1 MMSYEPVIGLEVHVQ
16 MSTDSKIF
24 CTCSNKFGSDPNTN
38 VCPVCLGMP
47 GVLPVLNEKV
57 VDFTV
62 KAGLALNC
70 QIRNKSVFARKNYF
84 YPDLPKAYQ
93 ISQYEL
99 PICEHGHIDI
109 ELEDGTTK
117 RIGITR
123 IHIEE
128 DAGKLNHEADAS
140 LVDLNR
146 TGTPLMEIV
155 SEPDLRSAEEA
166 KAYLQK
172 LKTILEYVEV
182 SDCNMEEGSM
192 RCDANVSIRPDSN
205 APFGTR
211 AEIKNVNSFRNVERA
226 IKYEQKRQEKVLKE
240 GGKIV
245 QETRLF
251 NADTGVT
258 ASMRG
263 KEDAHDYRYF
273 PDPDL
278 VPVVLE
284 NKFIDDIK
292 AWMPELPDA
301 KRERFMKEYALSA
314 IDAEFLVSVKAYAE
328 YFESA
333 VKAHNNPKGICNWI
347 MGELMRRLNEK
358 QCAINEAGIAPE
370 NLAEVVKLIDEGKI
384 SGNIAKQVFDES
396 AETGRK
402 PANIVAE
409 KGLVQNSNE
418 DELEAIVKQVL
429 EANPAEAERYKNGE
443 QKLQGFFM
451 GQIMKASKG
460 KANPG
465 VVAPLLK
472 KLTS

>member
-1 MMSYEPVIGLEVHVQ
+1 MSYEPVIGLEVHVQ

-284 NKFIDDIK
+284 NKFIDDIR
-292 AWMPELPDA
+292 AWMPELPDV
-301 KRERFMKEYALSA
+301 KKERFMKEYALSA

-328 YFESA
+328 YFEQA

-347 MGELMRRLNEK
+347 MGELMRRLNDK
-358 QCAINEAGIAPE
+358 QCAINEAGVTPE

-384 SGNIAKQVFDES
+384 SGNIAKQVFDEC
-396 AETGRK
+396 AETGKK
-402 PANIVAE
+402 PADIVSA

-429 EANPAEAERYKNGE
+429 EANPAEAERYKNGD

>member
-1 MMSYEPVIGLEVHVQ
+1 MKYEPVIGLEVHVQ
-16 MSTDSKIF
+16 MATNTKIF
-24 CTCSNKFGSDPNTN
+24 CTCSNHFGSEPNTN

-70 QIRNKSVFARKNYF
+70 EIREKSVFARKNYF

-99 PICEHGHIDI
+99 PICENGYIDI
-109 ELEDGTTK
+109 ELDDGTQK

-128 DAGKLNHEADAS
+128 DAGKLVHSGDGS
-140 LVDLNR
+140 CVDLNR

-166 KAYLQK
+166 RAYMQK
-172 LKTILEYVEV
+172 LRTILRYVEV

-192 RCDANVSIRPDSN
+192 RCDANVSLRPVGREK
-205 APFGTR
+205 FGTR
-211 AEIKNVNSFRNVERA
+211 AEVKNVNSFRNVERA
-226 IKYEQKRQEKVLKE
+226 IKYEEKRQAKILDE
-240 GGKIV
+240 GGTII

-278 VPVVLE
+278 VPLVIDRE
-284 NKFIDDIK
+284 FITDRKDSL
-292 AWMPELPDA
+292 PELPDA
-301 KRERFMKEYALSA
+301 KIIRFTEDMKLPKT
-314 IDAEFLVSVKAYAE
+314 DAEILASDKKNAE
-328 YFESA
+328 FFERA
-333 VKAHNNPKGICNWI
+333 VAAHNNPKGTSN
-347 MGELMRRLNEK
+347 MFMSEVMRYMNDK
-358 QCAINEAGIAPE
+358 QCEIQDVPLKPE
-370 NLAEVVKLIDEGKI
+370 YLAEIVMLLDNGTI
-384 SGNIAKQVFDES
+384 SGNISKKLFDETVS
-396 AETGRK
+396 SGKR
-402 PANIVAE
+402 PADIVKE
-409 KGLVQNSNE
+409 KGMAQNSDE
-418 DELEAIVKQVL
+418 GELEKIVKDIL
-429 EANPAEAERYKNGE
+429 DANPDETERFKAGDK
-443 QKLQGFFM
+443 KLQGFFM

-465 VVAPLLK
+465 VVSQLLN
-472 KLTS
+472 KLTK

>member
-1 MMSYEPVIGLEVHVQ
+1 MKYEPVIGLEVHVQ
-16 MSTDSKIF
+16 MDTQSKIF
-24 CTCSNKFGSDPNTN
+24 CGCSNKFGSEPNTN

-70 QIRNKSVFARKNYF
+70 EIRERSVFARKNYF

-99 PICEHGHIDI
+99 PICENGYIDI
-109 ELEDGTTK
+109 ELEDGTSK

-128 DAGKLNHEADAS
+128 DAGKLMHSADSSGA
-140 LVDLNR
+140 DLNR

-155 SEPDLRSAEEA
+155 SEPDIRSAEEA
-166 KAYLQK
+166 KAYVQK
-172 LKTILEYVEV
+172 LRTILKYAEV

-192 RCDANVSIRPDSN
+192 RCDVNLSLRENSD

-211 AEIKNVNSFRNVERA
+211 AEIKNVNSFKSVERA
-226 IKYEQKRQEKVLKE
+226 AKYEEKRQAKILND
-240 GGKIV
+240 GGKVV

-258 ASMRG
+258 TSMRG

-278 VPVVLE
+278 VPLVITKE
-284 NKFIDDIK
+284 YINDINEK
-292 AWMPELPDA
+292 LPELPDA
-301 KRERFMKEYALSA
+301 RKKRFIDEYSLPAYDAAFLTSEKTYADFFEKAL
-314 IDAEFLVSVKAYAE
+314 KT
-328 YFESA
+328 
-333 VKAHNNPKGICNWI
+333 HNNPKGVSNLI
-347 MGELMRRLNEK
+347 MSELMRQVNDK
-358 QCAINEAGIAPE
+358 QCEINDAGCSAE
-370 NLAEVVKLIDEGKI
+370 NLAEIVKLLDKGTI
-384 SGNIAKQVFDES
+384 SGNISKKLFEEVIA
-396 AETGRK
+396 TGEK
-402 PANIVAE
+402 PSVIVE
-409 KGLVQNSNE
+409 KKGMAQNSDE
-418 DELEAIVKQVL
+418 GELESIVQKVID
-429 EANPAEAERYKNGE
+429 ANPDETERFRAGDK
-443 QKLQGFFM
+443 KLQGFFM
-451 GQIMKASKG
+451 GQIMRESKG

-465 VVAPLLK
+465 VVSQLLN
-472 KLTS
+472 KLIK

>member
-1 MMSYEPVIGLEVHVQ
+1 MSYEPVIGLEVHVQ
-16 MSTDSKIF
+16 MSTESKIF
-24 CTCSNKFGSDPNTN
+24 CNCSNKFGSDPNTN

-57 VDFTV
+57 VEFTV

-70 QIRNKSVFARKNYF
+70 EIRKKSVFARKNYF

-99 PICEHGHIDI
+99 PICEHGWVDI
-109 ELEDGTTK
+109 ELEDGTQR
-117 RIGITR
+117 RIGLTR

-128 DAGKLNHEADAS
+128 DAGKLVHSDGYS

-166 KAYLQK
+166 RLYLQK

-211 AEIKNVNSFRNVERA
+211 AEIKNVNSFKNVERA
-226 IKYEQKRQEKVLKE
+226 IKYEQKRQEIVLKE
-240 GGKIV
+240 GGTVV

-251 NADTGVT
+251 NADTGET

-278 VPVVLE
+278 VPIVLDD
-284 NKFIDDIK
+284 KFINDLK
-292 AWMPELPDA
+292 AAQPELPEA
-301 KRERFMKEYALSA
+301 KKARFIKEYELST
-314 IDAEFLVSVKAYAE
+314 IDADFLVSNKAYADF
-328 YFESA
+328 FEKS

-347 MGELMRRLNEK
+347 MGELMRRLNDK
-358 QCAINEAGIAPE
+358 QCGINDAGVTPE
-370 NLAEVVKLIDEGKI
+370 NLAEIVKLVDDGKI
-384 SGNIAKQVFDES
+384 SGNIAKQVFEDT
-396 AETGRK
+396 ADTGKK
-402 PANIVAE
+402 PSEIVAE
-409 KGLVQNSNE
+409 KGLVQNNNE
-418 DELEAIVKQVL
+418 DELESIVKQVL
-429 EANPAEAERYKNGE
+429 DANPAETERFKGGE

-460 KANPG
+460 KANPAIIG
-465 VVAPLLK
+465 QLLK
-472 KLTS
+472 KLTK

>member
-1 MMSYEPVIGLEVHVQ
+1 MKYEPVIGLEVHVQ
-16 MSTDSKIF
+16 MATESKIF
-24 CTCSNKFGSDPNTN
+24 CGCSNKFGSEPNTN

-70 QIRNKSVFARKNYF
+70 EIREKSVFARKNYF

-99 PICEHGHIDI
+99 PICENGYIDI
-109 ELEDGTTK
+109 ELEDGTQK

-128 DAGKLNHEADAS
+128 DAGKLMHEKDGS
-140 LVDLNR
+140 GVDLNR

-155 SEPDLRSAEEA
+155 SEPDIRSAEEA
-166 KAYLQK
+166 KAYVQK
-172 LKTILEYVEV
+172 LRTILKYVEV

-192 RCDANVSIRPDSN
+192 RCDVNLSLRENSD

-211 AEIKNVNSFRNVERA
+211 AEIKNVNSFKSVERA
-226 IKYEQKRQEKVLKE
+226 AKYEEKRQAKILDE
-240 GGKIV
+240 GGTVV

-258 ASMRG
+258 TSMRG

-278 VPVVLE
+278 VPLVLE
-284 NKFIDDIK
+284 KAFIDDIK
-292 AWMPELPDA
+292 ENLPELPDERM
-301 KRERFMKEYALSA
+301 KRFMDEFSLPAYDAAFLTSEKSYA
-314 IDAEFLVSVKAYAE
+314 DF
-328 YFESA
+328 FETA
-333 VKAHNNPKGICNWI
+333 LKTHNNPKGVSNLI
-347 MGELMRRLNEK
+347 MSELMRQVNDK
-358 QCAINEAGIAPE
+358 QCEINDAGCSPE
-370 NLAEVVKLIDEGKI
+370 NLAEIVKLLDAGTI
-384 SGNIAKQVFDES
+384 SGNISKKLFEEVIATGEKPSAIVEKKGMAQNSDES
-396 AETGRK
+396 A
-402 PANIVAE
+402 
-409 KGLVQNSNE
+409 
-418 DELEAIVKQVL
+418 LEAIVQKVID
-429 EANPAEAERYKNGE
+429 ANPDEVERFKGGDK
-443 QKLQGFFM
+443 KLQGFFM
-451 GQIMKASKG
+451 GQIMRESKG

-465 VVAPLLK
+465 VVSQLLN
-472 KLTS
+472 KLIK